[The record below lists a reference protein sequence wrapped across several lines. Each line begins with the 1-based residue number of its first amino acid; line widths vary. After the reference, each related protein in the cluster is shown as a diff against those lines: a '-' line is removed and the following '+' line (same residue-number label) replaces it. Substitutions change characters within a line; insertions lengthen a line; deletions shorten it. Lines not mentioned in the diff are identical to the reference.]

1 MDPNSQH
8 IKDVMLRGGLGPDIQ
23 IKLHRRGPWL
33 VAVAHIQGPG
43 KPIVVTARANLQQ
56 MERFAK
62 AKLLQLYSAI
72 RQRVAVGAIDQD
84 AAVGFFGFVKKAF
97 KAVKNVVK
105 KVANS
110 KVFRAIKGAVK
121 SVIKSKYVGY
131 ALSAVAVVFPAVGVP
146 AAAAFYSAQKI
157 LAAAEKGGAAAKK
170 AVKMV
175 GGLRKL
181 AKQPGKT
188 GIKARKALK
197 VLKISKDW
205 RAGVRRA
212 RPRPRRP
219 AVSMS
224 PRRVRGAVRLP
235 TGERAQ
241 MFGIQKGKK
250 LQGFLVTREPGKRP
264 QRGTFTAR
272 VAGTDPLESIPS
284 PELFGPVTAP
294 MGAVVS
300 ATAAQTLEPGS
311 IWN

>member
-1 MDPNSQH
+1 MDPSSQH

-33 VAVAHIQGPG
+33 VAVAHIQGAG
-43 KPIVVTARANLQQ
+43 KPLVVTARANLEQ
-56 MERFAK
+56 MEQFAK
-62 AKLLQLYSAI
+62 AKLLQMWNALK
-72 RQRVAVGAIDQD
+72 QRVAVGAIAQD

-97 KAVKNVVK
+97 RAVKSVVK

-181 AKQPGKT
+181 AKKPGKT
-188 GIKARKALK
+188 GIKARKALR

-205 RAGVRRA
+205 RAGVKRA
-212 RPRPRRP
+212 RPRPRRRP
-219 AVSMS
+219 RVSMR
-224 PRRVRGAVRLP
+224 PRRVRGTVRLP
-235 TGERAQ
+235 TGQRAQ
-241 MFGIQKGKK
+241 MFGIQKGKR
-250 LQGFLVTREPGKRP
+250 LQGFLVTRQPGQRP
-264 QRGTFTAR
+264 QRGMFTAR
-272 VAGTDPLESIPS
+272 VSGDGGLESIPS
-284 PELFGPVTAP
+284 PELVGPATAP
-294 MGAVVS
+294 MGATV
-300 ATAAQTLEPGS
+300 ADNTLEPGS
-311 IWN
+311 LWN